1 MMASSWWKQR
11 ILRQKN
17 GDFCVSGTISDLG
30 SVPDCI
36 AGPLPSSLLPLAY
49 KREIYNNA
57 APFCRR
63 CWGVIWPKHLKCEY
77 WDRQQN
83 SFTCLIVVAVV
94 VPRMVC
100 HTEEVVQQGEELSV
114 YLLHSGWD
122 LTLFWKET
130 ALPWGRLGMFDMDK
144 VMEFRVKQADRER
157 EQEWAVNR
165 EPVVQHQG
173 ERHLGEVSDLPTCRR
188 NRPRAKL

>member
-1 MMASSWWKQR
+1 MFHERYLIWVQFLTALQILCPAASSRSPIRGKYIITWHLSVEDAEEWYGRNTWSVSIWGQAAE
-11 ILRQKN
+11 QFYVSDS
-17 GDFCVSGTISDLG
+17 GGSGT
-30 SVPDCI
+30 
-36 AGPLPSSLLPLAY
+36 
-49 KREIYNNA
+49 
-57 APFCRR
+57 
-63 CWGVIWPKHLKCEY
+63 
-77 WDRQQN
+77 
-83 SFTCLIVVAVV
+83 TVV

-130 ALPWGRLGMFDMDK
+130 ALPWGRLGMLDMDK
-144 VMEFRVKQADRER
+144 VMEFRVKQTDRER